1 MMDFHGDPEMVRE
14 KFMKDFRE
22 KAEANLARHKALVSQ
37 KAKRRRE
44 RKRREL
50 DEFLAQTPDNPLRR
64 ARRAGPSSA
73 PDSSPSPSPVLSPV
87 SFPAPLVERKPQPQ
101 PKPPTPGRP
110 LWMPE
115 GTEWEALPPEL
126 RQATDEIVE
135 PAYKQLVLQV
145 PPGLERSLGVSLVH
159 LLWLEIL
166 DQFDIKRDSAESA
179 MFFGKRGANS
189 SSIDHH
195 IRLLDAKLRHGRF
208 MLRLEEFR
216 REMGK
221 KRGMSCLGNE
231 GKGDKDEP
239 DAIRAEE
246 ALKLG
251 MTILDFDMTGEKPAF
266 ARQGNPGSPLRETI
280 SVERTAKNS
289 SEEGTRSVPLDR

>member
-1 MMDFHGDPEMVRE
+1 M
-14 KFMKDFRE
+14 
-22 KAEANLARHKALVSQ
+22 
-37 KAKRRRE
+37 
-44 RKRREL
+44 
-50 DEFLAQTPDNPLRR
+50 PD
-64 ARRAGPSSA
+64 
-73 PDSSPSPSPVLSPV
+73 
-87 SFPAPLVERKPQPQ
+87 
-101 PKPPTPGRP
+101 
-110 LWMPE
+110 

-221 KRGMSCLGNE
+221 KRGMSCLGDE
-231 GKGDKDEP
+231 GKDGKDEP
-239 DAIRAEE
+239 EAIRAEE

-280 SVERTAKNS
+280 SVERTAQNS
-289 SEEGTRSVPLDR
+289 SEEGTRSVPLERKADDERSEP